1 MGEAAG
7 SIPARSIQWGIG
19 GFNSFLSTSLLIAV
33 GLMDWLV
40 PKDKVYFDLF
50 EQMVDT
56 LKEASD
62 LLVTITEDYN
72 DIKNRIHK
80 MEQLEHSGDEITHR
94 IFEHL
99 NRSFITPLEP
109 EEIIRLTSALDDILD
124 YIEGTTLTM
133 RNYAIREADAPM
145 KELAKLIQ
153 LCAGELQQA
162 IRGIRTIKD
171 PGSIEQR
178 CIEINRLENLADD
191 VLAHAIT
198 DLFKGGDAITIIKY
212 KDIYQMLEMAT
223 DKCEDAAN
231 VLSDIAIRH
240 S

>member
-7 SIPARSIQWGIG
+7 SIPARSIRGIG
-19 GFNSFLSTSLLIAV
+19 GFNSSLSTSLLIAV
-33 GLMDWLV
+33 GLIDWLV
-40 PKDKVYFDLF
+40 PRDKVYFDLF

-56 LKEASD
+56 LREASD
-62 LLVTITEDYN
+62 LLVTMTEDYN

-133 RNYAIREADAPM
+133 RNYQIKEADAPM
-145 KELAKLIQ
+145 KELAKLVQ
-153 LCAGELQQA
+153 LCTGELQQA
-162 IRGIRTIKD
+162 VRTIRTLKD
-171 PGSIEQR
+171 PAFIEQR
-178 CIEINRLENLADD
+178 CIEVNRLENLADD

-198 DLFKGGDAITIIKY
+198 DLFKTDNAIAIIKY